1 MIDTCNFNRY
11 NSCHRCGKTSRRNSI
26 KFMILYIVF
35 IKKHHYTIKKSPKMK
50 TQEVTIAT
58 ILVSTITTINYS
70 RLQTLGLA
78 ERPNI

>member
-1 MIDTCNFNRY
+1 
-11 NSCHRCGKTSRRNSI
+11 
-26 KFMILYIVF
+26 MILYIVF